1 MYKEMTTV
9 VKTGKTTDEAISEA
23 LKVLNAKAED
33 VEVEILKQA
42 KSGFLGFGSSDAMV
56 KVSLKSDVFGQL
68 LEDEKIREV
77 SDNTEEIEETPQP
90 EEDFSEPS
98 IDEDLVE
105 EPEES
110 PEEESLEIEE
120 VEEEVCESNE
130 AEEDEESEEDLLQE
144 ETFESLEE
152 DEEETEI
159 PDDESNGFETEDK
172 KAEFTPQE
180 AEEFLVNWLEG
191 VLDDMHII
199 GRVEAESRDGNIYL
213 EIVDISDVDT
223 GIVIGRRA
231 ETLNALQ
238 YLCSIAIN
246 RASKGQRRT
255 YLDVAGYRSR
265 RRTSIE
271 KMARRC
277 AARVKESHKP
287 IRLEAMNAYE
297 RRIVHTALQ
306 DMEGITTLSEGRE
319 PYRKV
324 VIHYEED

>member
-1 MYKEMTTV
+1 MDKEMTTV

-68 LEDEKIREV
+68 LEDEKIREI
-77 SDNTEEIEETPQP
+77 SDNTEEIAETPEP

-98 IDEDLVE
+98 MDEDLVE
-105 EPEES
+105 EPEE
-110 PEEESLEIEE
+110 ESLEIEE
-120 VEEEVCESNE
+120 IEEEVCESDE
-130 AEEDEESEEDLLQE
+130 AEEDEEVEEDLPQE
-144 ETFESLEE
+144 DTLEPSVE
-152 DEEETEI
+152 DDQEI
-159 PDDESNGFETEDK
+159 EISEDGSNDSETEDK
-172 KAEFTPQE
+172 KAELTPQE
-180 AEEFLVNWLEG
+180 AEDFLVNWLEG

-199 GRVEAESRDGNIYL
+199 GRVEAETQDGNIYL

-246 RASKGQRRT
+246 RASKGHRRT

>member
-1 MYKEMTTV
+1 MNKEMTTV
-9 VKTGKTTDEAISEA
+9 VKTGKTTEEAVNEA
-23 LKVLNAKAED
+23 LKMLNAKAED
-33 VEVEILKQA
+33 VDVEILKQA

-56 KVSLKSDVFGQL
+56 KVSLKSDIFGKL
-68 LEDEKIREV
+68 LEDENIREASCPEREV
-77 SDNTEEIEETPQP
+77 VEETQVKEETFVEESSDPVIEDLAEEEASEPEISQQEESDSDSPVLDTEEDI
-90 EEDFSEPS
+90 
-98 IDEDLVE
+98 
-105 EPEES
+105 
-110 PEEESLEIEE
+110 
-120 VEEEVCESNE
+120 
-130 AEEDEESEEDLLQE
+130 EEDLAEDFE
-144 ETFESLEE
+144 EEIDISDEDVSDEE
-152 DEEETEI
+152 D
-159 PDDESNGFETEDK
+159 DRSDSCEDK
-172 KAEFTPQE
+172 KEFTFEE
-180 AEEFLVNWLEG
+180 AEKFLVNWLEDI
-191 VLDDMHII
+191 LDGMHII
-199 GRVEAESRDGNIYL
+199 GKVQAENRDGNIYL

-246 RASKGQRRT
+246 RASKGHRRT

-265 RRTSIE
+265 RRVSIE

-297 RRIVHTALQ
+297 RRIVHTAVQ
-306 DMEGITTLSEGRE
+306 DMEGIKTLSEGRE